1 MEKIGLLGGTFDPIH
16 FGHLILAE
24 QAKIEAVLDH
34 VVFMPAKSSP
44 YKVRQKCGSDHH
56 RYNMVSAAIKGNPG
70 FSVSNLELCGG
81 EISYTY
87 DTLRALQQQLGLGC
101 CIHFICGTDAFIG
114 MEGWKNKDKLLGNFP
129 IIVGARPR
137 YRDKARDA
145 MITKFSYEYGAKVQK
160 IHMPKI
166 DISSTDIKNR
176 LAAGKSIRYMVP
188 EDVMNYI
195 QTEKLYRNL

>member
-24 QAKIEAVLDH
+24 QARIEATLDQ
-34 VVFMPAKSSP
+34 VIFMPAKSSP
-44 YKVRQKCGSDHH
+44 YKVKQKRGSDNH
-56 RYNMVSAAIKGNPG
+56 RYNMILAAIKGNQG
-70 FSVSNLELCGG
+70 FSVSNLELTGG

-87 DTLRALQQQLGLGC
+87 DTLRTLQKQLDPGC

-114 MEGWKNKDKLLGNFP
+114 MEGWKNKDKLLENFP

-137 YRDKARDA
+137 YRDRARDS
-145 MITKFSYEYGAKVQK
+145 MIKKFANEHGAKVQK

-176 LAAGKSIRYMVP
+176 LAAGRSIRYMVP
-188 EDVMNYI
+188 DDVINYI